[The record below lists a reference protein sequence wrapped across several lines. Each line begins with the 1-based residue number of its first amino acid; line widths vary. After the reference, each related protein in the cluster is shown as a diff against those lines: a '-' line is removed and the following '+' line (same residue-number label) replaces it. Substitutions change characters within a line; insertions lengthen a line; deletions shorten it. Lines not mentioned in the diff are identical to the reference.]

1 MSNARRLADLLESDG
16 DVLLDHLDNVPVY
29 SLPTAAA
36 STLGGIK
43 VGTNLSIDGA
53 GVLSSTDNDTTY
65 SVGDGGL
72 TEKNFTTA
80 LDTKL
85 TNIETAATA
94 DQTDAE
100 IKTAYEANADT
111 NEFSD
116 AEQTKLSGIAT
127 SANLYVHPTS
137 AGDKHIPTGG
147 ASGQFLKYS
156 SSGTAAWA
164 VDNDTVYTHPSNH
177 AISVITGLQTAL
189 DAKTTPGYVDTA
201 ISNLIG
207 AAPAALDTLQE
218 LGDAIG
224 DDANYAATI
233 TTALSG
239 KVANSR
245 VLTDVP
251 ASALFTDTTY
261 SVGDAGLTE
270 KNFTS
275 ALNTK
280 LTNIETSA
288 TADQTN
294 AEIKTAYEANADT
307 NEFSDA
313 EQTKLS
319 GIATSAN
326 LYVHPVGAGDKHI
339 PTGGSSGQFLKY
351 SSSGT
356 AIWAADNDTTYS
368 VGDAGLTEK
377 NFTSAFYTKL
387 TNIETS
393 ATADQTNAEIKTAY
407 EANADTNEFSDAEQT
422 KLSGIATS
430 ANLYVHPTG
439 DGNKH
444 VPADSGSSTGKILT
458 ATTTAGSPTW
468 QPAPVSLP
476 SQTGENGKY
485 LSTDGSSASWNTV
498 SSNSTSE
505 VLFEH
510 KHTYAGTYSITSGN
524 NAISTG
530 PITISPGGSVT
541 VPPGSAWLI
550 VA

>member
-43 VGTNLSIDGA
+43 VGTNLNIDGA

-326 LYVHPVGAGDKHI
+326 LYVHP
-339 PTGGSSGQFLKY
+339 
-351 SSSGT
+351 
-356 AIWAADNDTTYS
+356 
-368 VGDAGLTEK
+368 
-377 NFTSAFYTKL
+377 
-387 TNIETS
+387 
-393 ATADQTNAEIKTAY
+393 
-407 EANADTNEFSDAEQT
+407 
-422 KLSGIATS
+422 
-430 ANLYVHPTG
+430 TG